1 MESRPKAD
9 LVPAY
14 DALSVWENEGAA
26 LEPPSHPEASCDAN
40 SDDILV
46 HLGMSV
52 VSHWESLPVQFR
64 RTVFR
69 KGAISGG
76 GPSSDLKARM
86 ARFLHANKREIPSGG
101 AT

>member
-1 MESRPKAD
+1 MESRQKVD

-14 DALSVWENEGAA
+14 DALSVWENEGGA
-26 LEPPSHPEASCDAN
+26 LEQLSHPAASCDAN

-52 VSHWESLPVQFR
+52 VSHWESLPVPFK

-76 GPSSDLKARM
+76 GLSSDLKARM
-86 ARFLHANKREIPSGG
+86 ARFLHANKREIPSGE